1 MRRFFFLSCLLIGL
15 AHLGGNA
22 QAPAFP
28 DSINNLV
35 LPVRYPTAG
44 TGAIPHFTKAG
55 KGKIT
60 LILIP
65 GLGFDETV
73 FRDFQSANKKQYTTY
88 AVTIPGFGRTQAPR
102 MPPPGT
108 SYGERTWMNSLIE
121 GLEKLIREQKIK
133 NPVLVGHF
141 ALGAQVAMLYALK
154 YPNQVKG
161 LICIGA
167 PGKFIPIQNG
177 KPMLYSAENRV
188 KGVDQF
194 SAKFFQKMTKQ
205 YWDNGNYL
213 PDIYSMDS
221 VAGKSYWKQV
231 AETPMPVI
239 VRYLL
244 EYQTCDI
251 LTELSMLNV
260 PIMILRPGF
269 RPDLLDT
276 PENPNTNYIKPQFI
290 ESWEMLRTNPKVQI
304 VDIPRSGS
312 FTWHDKPQETDAA
325 IKGFLGKVKKK

>member
-1 MRRFFFLSCLLIGL
+1 MNRLLYLSCLLLGL

-44 TGAIPHFTKAG
+44 TGAVPHFTKVG
-55 KGKIT
+55 KGKTT

-65 GLGFDETV
+65 GLGFDESV

-102 MPPPGT
+102 MPAAGT
-108 SYGERTWMNSLIE
+108 SYGERTWMNSVIE
-121 GLEKLIREQKIK
+121 GLEKLIRDQKIK

-141 ALGAQVAMLYALK
+141 ALGAHVAMVYALK
-154 YPNQVKG
+154 YPSQVKG
-161 LICIGA
+161 LIFIGA

-177 KPMLYSAENRV
+177 KPIYYSAENRI

-194 SAKFFQKMTKQ
+194 SARFFQKMTKQ
-205 YWDNGNYL
+205 YWDDGNYL
-213 PDIYSMDS
+213 PDLYSADS
-221 VAGKSYWKQV
+221 VAARAYWKQV

-244 EYQTCDI
+244 EYQTCDL

-260 PIMILRPGF
+260 PILILRPGF
-269 RPDLLDT
+269 RPGLLDT
-276 PENPNTNYIKPQFI
+276 PENPNTNYIRPQFI
-290 ESWEMLRTNPKVQI
+290 ESWEMLRTNPKVSI
-304 VDIPRSGS
+304 VDVPGSGC
-312 FTWHDKPQETDAA
+312 FLWRDKPAENNEA
-325 IKGFLGKVKKK
+325 IKGFLGRLKKK